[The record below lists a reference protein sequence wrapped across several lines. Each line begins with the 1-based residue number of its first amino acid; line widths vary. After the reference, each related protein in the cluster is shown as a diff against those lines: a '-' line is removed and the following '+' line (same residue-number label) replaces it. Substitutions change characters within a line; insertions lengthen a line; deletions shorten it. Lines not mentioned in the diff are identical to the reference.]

1 MTNQSTTGDIRGVSH
16 KVVTAVIAFVLAI
29 IIFASTAF
37 AQMVSNY
44 TVEIKVDN
52 NTYTITTNET
62 EPIEILSQAN
72 VTLKDTDKLD
82 ISSFNAGKGGV
93 IKVDRLN
100 NINVEFNGVINTY
113 SVYGDTVKEA
123 LDEIGFNTEKVT
135 LSCSLNDIVTDG
147 MEIKYISSKTTT
159 LKVDGEIYKVP
170 VVDGTVS
177 TLLDVAN
184 VTLDGDDYTTP
195 SVNKQITKKTKVT
208 VNRVTYKE
216 VTKKES
222 VKYGTIEKENDDVY
236 EGIETVVKKG
246 KKGKANVT
254 YQVKYVNGKKK
265 TKKVIDKDVI
275 TKAKSEV
282 VKVGTKETDGAKV
295 KTNGVK
301 NKKGYKVGQVISGR
315 YTHYCACG
323 TCGTGTGRTASGKR
337 VSNGMKNPYY
347 IACNWLPMGSIVNID
362 GTNYTVVDRGGSGL
376 SSVGRVDIF
385 TPEGHRACYKYGTGK
400 CTLTIMRLG
409 W

>member
-100 NINVEFNGVINTY
+100 NINVEFNGVTNTY

-216 VTKKES
+216 VTKKER

-236 EGIETVVKKG
+236 EIEMKLRRKFKRDTWNKRHKQLVLFG
-246 KKGKANVT
+246 RYYCKAIKPECDTCKLKN
-254 YQVKYVNGKKK
+254 
-265 TKKVIDKDVI
+265 IC
-275 TKAKSEV
+275 
-282 VKVGTKETDGAKV
+282 KE
-295 KTNGVK
+295 K
-301 NKKGYKVGQVISGR
+301 NKK
-315 YTHYCACG
+315 
-323 TCGTGTGRTASGKR
+323 
-337 VSNGMKNPYY
+337 
-347 IACNWLPMGSIVNID
+347 
-362 GTNYTVVDRGGSGL
+362 
-376 SSVGRVDIF
+376 
-385 TPEGHRACYKYGTGK
+385 
-400 CTLTIMRLG
+400 
-409 W
+409 

>member
-100 NINVEFNGVINTY
+100 NINVEFNGVTNTY

-195 SVNKQITKKTKVT
+195 SVNKQIKSKTKVT

-254 YQVKYVNGKKK
+254 YQVKYVNCKKK

-337 VSNGMKNPYY
+337 VSNGMKDPYY

-385 TPEGHRACYKYGTGK
+385 TPEGHKACYKYGTGK

>member
-100 NINVEFNGVINTY
+100 NINVEFNGVTNTY

-208 VNRVTYKE
+208 VNRLTY
-216 VTKKES
+216 
-222 VKYGTIEKENDDVY
+222 
-236 EGIETVVKKG
+236 
-246 KKGKANVT
+246 
-254 YQVKYVNGKKK
+254 
-265 TKKVIDKDVI
+265 
-275 TKAKSEV
+275 
-282 VKVGTKETDGAKV
+282 
-295 KTNGVK
+295 
-301 NKKGYKVGQVISGR
+301 
-315 YTHYCACG
+315 
-323 TCGTGTGRTASGKR
+323 
-337 VSNGMKNPYY
+337 
-347 IACNWLPMGSIVNID
+347 
-362 GTNYTVVDRGGSGL
+362 
-376 SSVGRVDIF
+376 
-385 TPEGHRACYKYGTGK
+385 
-400 CTLTIMRLG
+400 
-409 W
+409 